1 MDNFISVIWYH
12 LKRYGTKEF
21 IISLHLENVNIK
33 KNWYEYIESGP
44 DQNLVDI
51 IYIYIYII
59 DTLRKIIHHS
69 WSFSLKSNIN
79 TDIIIDSKWFYINIF

>member
-51 IYIYIYII
+51 IYIYIYHRYSKENN
-59 DTLRKIIHHS
+59 T
-69 WSFSLKSNIN
+69 SFLILQFEIKYQYWHNNRFKVILH
-79 TDIIIDSKWFYINIF
+79 